1 MTDEEERLTNA
12 ISEQEKRLA
21 EEEAR
26 KEAERQKA
34 IKEKNEHL
42 HKTMQDKAAA
52 EAAAK

>member
-12 ISEQEKRLA
+12 ILEQEKRLG

-26 KEAERQKA
+26 KEALRQKA

-42 HKTMQDKAAA
+42 HQTMQEKAAA
-52 EAAAK
+52 EAAAR